1 MVGKIRLLEAFKDF
15 EVKIKSDNSFKKVI
29 LTKSIKTITEKDL
42 KAMVIGLRAKYPDK
56 NYRLVKRKIA
66 GKTYLIIRRGKASL
80 NNPPVYFD
88 LEAGKV
94 LVPQTYVKKVGRLV
108 NSVIL
113 YRLNP
118 LGIVK
123 VR

>member
-1 MVGKIRLLEAFKDF
+1 MKLLEAFKDF

-29 LTKSIKTITEKDL
+29 LTKSIKTVKVKDL
-42 KAMVIGLRAKYPDK
+42 KNMVNGLRLKYPDK
-56 NYRLVKRKIA
+56 NYRLIKR
-66 GKTYLIIRRGKASL
+66 GKYYIIRRGNYSL
-80 NNPPVYFD
+80 NNVPVYFD
-88 LEAGKV
+88 LKAGKV
-94 LVPQTYVKKVGRLV
+94 LVPKSYVKKVGRLV

>member
-1 MVGKIRLLEAFKDF
+1 MKLLEAFKDF
-15 EVKIKSDNSFKKVI
+15 EVKIKSDNSFKKVY
-29 LTKSIKTITEKDL
+29 LTKSLKTIRVKDL
-42 KAMVIGLRAKYPDK
+42 KNMVNGLRLKYPDK
-56 NYRLVKRKIA
+56 NYRLVKR
-66 GKTYLIIRRGKASL
+66 GKYYIIRRGNYSL
-80 NNPPVYFD
+80 NNVPVYFD
-88 LEAGKV
+88 LKAGKV
-94 LVPQTYVKKVGRLV
+94 LVPASYVKRAGKLV